1 MFLSDPGFLSYPD
14 KTGLGNSLSADRGMF
29 EEIQAIA
36 ASPVPT
42 HESQ

>member
-1 MFLSDPGFLSYPD
+1 MLLSDPGFLSFPD
-14 KTGLGNSLSADRGMF
+14 KIAPGNSLSADRGMF

-36 ASPVPT
+36 PAPVPT